1 MNKEI
6 DEAKK
11 AVVNDLKK
19 NMAVP
24 FLKKIKSAPSFFIMI
39 ATALIL
45 VFTIVFTGVKIVP
58 TYLKAD
64 SLGESIGGK
73 IGETVGWAIGTFNG
87 IITGK
92 EEGGKAGKDE
102 GLSAKDTSV
111 QIANKLKEAGNLE
124 VLVAGIKMTNLNKV
138 GNNDYSALNLIKGNA
153 VFSVNLKDISIILSD
168 DFSTA
173 TVTVPDVTAD
183 IYIDDSATEDLAE
196 HQKGKFT
203 GSAEDGFTEYINTSN
218 QLAEKAEE
226 SISNYDQ
233 LKESARSSAKK
244 QITDMVKNFNSRI
257 ADVNISFSGEAV

>member
-6 DEAKK
+6 DEAKE

-24 FLKKIKSAPSFFIMI
+24 FLKKFKSAPSFFIMI
-39 ATALIL
+39 ATALVL
-45 VFTIVFTGVKIVP
+45 VFTIVFTAVKVLP

-64 SLGESIGGK
+64 SLGEDIGGK
-73 IGETVGWAIGTFNG
+73 IGNAVGWAIGSFNG
-87 IITGK
+87 ITTGEK
-92 EEGGKAGKDE
+92 EGGKAGKEE

-111 QIANKLKEAGNLE
+111 IVANKIKEAGSLE

-138 GNNDYSALNLIKGNA
+138 GKNDYASLFLVKGNA
-153 VFSVNLKDISIILSD
+153 VFSVNLKNISVELSD

-183 IYIDDSATEDLAE
+183 IYIDDSATEKLAE
-196 HQKGKFT
+196 YQKSKFT
-203 GSAEDGFTEYINTSN
+203 RSAEDGFTEYLNTSN

-226 SISNYDQ
+226 SIPNYDQ

-244 QITDMVKNFNSRI
+244 QITDMVKSFNSRI
-257 ADVNISFSGEAV
+257 VDVDIDFSEEAV

>member
-6 DEAKK
+6 DEVKE
-11 AVVNDLKK
+11 AVVDDLEK
-19 NMAVP
+19 NMAIP
-24 FLKKIKSAPSFFIMI
+24 FLKKLKSAPSFFIMI

-45 VFTIVFTGVKIVP
+45 VFAIVFTAVKVLP

-73 IGETVGWAIGTFNG
+73 LGDAVGWAIGSFNG
-87 IITGK
+87 FTTGRK
-92 EEGGKAGKDE
+92 EGGEAGKKE

-111 QIANKLKEAGNLE
+111 IVANKIKETGNLE

-138 GNNDYSALNLIKGNA
+138 GNNDYAALFLVKGNA
-153 VFSVNLKDISIILSD
+153 VFSVNLKNISVELSD

-183 IYIDDSATEDLAE
+183 IYIDDSATEKLAE
-196 HQKGKFT
+196 YQKGKFT
-203 GSAEDGFTEYINTSN
+203 GSAEDGFTEYLNTSN
-218 QLAEKAEE
+218 QLADKAEE

-233 LKESARSSAKK
+233 LKEVARSSAKK
-244 QITDMVKNFNSRI
+244 QVTNMVKSFNSRI
-257 ADVNISFSGEAV
+257 VDVDIEFSEEAV